1 MWCVN
6 LWHIAY
12 ELSQYNSGLQSK
24 CEHLLQLHSECGCGM
39 RPACLVFRHEL
50 YAQQMAAAEELL
62 AKVPELWAHLPN
74 PLPTC
79 MEFKVTKNMICC

>member
-1 MWCVN
+1 
-6 LWHIAY
+6 
-12 ELSQYNSGLQSK
+12 
-24 CEHLLQLHSECGCGM
+24 
-39 RPACLVFRHEL
+39 
-50 YAQQMAAAEELL
+50 MAAAEELL